1 MVFFLNRID
10 FYSIEIIGRVLTRK
24 RRKEG
29 RKERASTFT
38 SMLLFFS
45 FSYFVVP

>member
-29 RKERASTFT
+29 RKEGKSIDVNVDA
-38 SMLLFFS
+38 
-45 FSYFVVP
+45 FVFYLPRLMV